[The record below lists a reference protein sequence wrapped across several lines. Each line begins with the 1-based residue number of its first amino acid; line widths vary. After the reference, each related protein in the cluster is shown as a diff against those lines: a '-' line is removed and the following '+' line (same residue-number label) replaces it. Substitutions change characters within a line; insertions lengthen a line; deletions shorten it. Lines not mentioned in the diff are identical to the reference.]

1 MAQSIDDVLRQ
12 MAERGIEPP
21 AKPIY
26 ADGKKHTW
34 AGTPNKPTKKNAW
47 CILNEWTSPRNGQT
61 YINGVYGMGD
71 QSNYFKVEHEQKE
84 WTPAEKSDWLAK
96 RKEIEKT
103 AEEDRKT
110 TAAAA
115 AEKAQKHWA
124 GANETG
130 GSAYLERKQVG
141 AYGVRFIY
149 GKVLV
154 PLFDTADKLHGLQ
167 WIQEDGSKVFGTGT
181 VKEGHFHL
189 IGSITE
195 GLPLAFAEG
204 YATAATVH
212 MATGWP
218 VVVCFDAGNLMPVVA
233 EFRKLYDTHEFIIAG
248 DDDKHLVKRLC
259 ERLQLVGVD
268 ATPEDFG
275 LKAGGLRDMQWT
287 MPGKD
292 GWASPYVVKLIAAY
306 GKDRNDVRLIEG
318 SIAVGDDSKPL
329 RLENAG
335 RAKAMA
341 VAKKHGA
348 RAVFPRF
355 AERSD
360 TYTDFNDMHVA
371 EGLPKVRELLTA
383 PPPVVVVKPKKS
395 IAPPDGEDGG
405 YGGDGNFPNEDG
417 SGGHDGH
424 GRKWLQFPYKTDKLE
439 VKGIRENVYFA
450 FKEDPLL
457 QGLVR
462 FNEFSHRLDKTRLAP
477 WDGPTA
483 ASGKWGALDDLR
495 LANYLAATHRLIVAN
510 PVTIEQAVMMAACD
524 AAYNP
529 LKDYCEGLVW
539 DGVVRRKTWLHTVL
553 GAENSEYH
561 TLVGTYFVLSM
572 IARVYEPGCQMDYMM
587 ILQGAQGA
595 KKSSVLRILGGEYF
609 AGGTFRVGD
618 KDSLQAL
625 QGRWIFNFNEIDSLN
640 KSEATANKAFVT
652 ERVDVFRPPYGKQF
666 VDYPRSCVLTGDTN
680 EDEFLKDGTGDRRSW
695 VVHCADIDVEAMAAM
710 RDQLI
715 AEAVHFYKAG
725 DQRYPDKAIEDRVF
739 KPKQEEW
746 KFVDVW
752 QDALARYVN
761 GTTVTENYPGCTGSI
776 NDGQCRDR
784 ECFSTLELMLV
795 GLKIENNKIDNA
807 GGQQKRVAKLMR
819 ALGFSKFKFSTGGR
833 ENGYKR
839 TLAAAATSVPTIQEK
854 PATGTVVPAHAG
866 SSGLDASEE
875 AF

>member
-1 MAQSIDDVLRQ
+1 MASTIDDVLRQ

-21 AKPIY
+21 TKPIY

-84 WTPAEKSDWLAK
+84 WSPAEKSDWLLK

-130 GSAYLERKQVG
+130 GSAYLERKRVG

-189 IGSITE
+189 LGSITE

-218 VVVCFDAGNLMPVVA
+218 VVVCFDAGNLLPVVA
-233 EFRKLYDTHEFIIAG
+233 EFRKLYDAHEFIIAG

-275 LKAGGLRDMQWT
+275 LKAGGLRDMQWQRE
-287 MPGKD
+287 D
-292 GWASPYVVKLIAAY
+292 GVTVKLIAAY

-318 SIAVGDDSKPL
+318 SITVGGSMLPPL
-329 RLENAG
+329 RIENAG

-355 AERSD
+355 ETRSD
-360 TYTDFNDMHVA
+360 THTDFNDMHVA
-371 EGLPKVRELLTA
+371 EGLPKVRELLMK
-383 PPPVVVVKPKKS
+383 PPPPVVVKPKKS
-395 IAPPDGEDGG
+395 IARPDGEGDDHGG
-405 YGGDGNFPNEDG
+405 EFNDPG
-417 SGGHDGH
+417 SDDAGTGK
-424 GRKWLQFPYKTDKLE
+424 KWIRFPYRTDKGE
-439 VKGIRENVYFA
+439 VKGIRENVYHA
-450 FKEDPLL
+450 FNEDPVLH
-457 QGLVR
+457 GLVR
-462 FNEFSHRLDKTRLAP
+462 FNEFSHRLDKTRPAP

-483 ASGKWGALDDLR
+483 VAGKWGALDDLR
-495 LANYLAATHRLIVAN
+495 LANYLAETHRLIVAN
-510 PVTIEQAVMMAACD
+510 PVTIEQAVMMAAAD
-524 AAYNP
+524 NAYNP
-529 LKDYCEGLVW
+529 MKEGMEALVW
-539 DGVVRRKTWLHTVL
+539 DGIERRHTWLHDVL
-553 GAENSEYH
+553 GAEQNEYH
-561 TLVGTYFVLSM
+561 AKAGAYFLQSM
-572 IARVYEPGCQMDYMM
+572 VARVFEPGCQMDYMM
-587 ILQGAQGA
+587 ILQGLQGA

-618 KDSLQAL
+618 KDSLQVL
-625 QGRWIFNFNEIDSLN
+625 QGRLIFNFNEIDSLN
-640 KSEATANKAFVT
+640 KSESTAVKSFIT
-652 ERVDVFRPPYGKQF
+652 ERVDIFRAPYAKGF
-666 VDYPRSCVLTGDTN
+666 SEFARNCVLTGDTN
-680 EDEFLKDGTGDRRSW
+680 EDEFLKDGTGDRRFW
-695 VVHCADIDVEAMAAM
+695 PVHCTNINVDLMAAI
-710 RDQLI
+710 RDQLL
-715 AEAVHFYKAG
+715 AEVVHFHKLG
-725 DQRYPDKAIEDRVF
+725 EQRYPDKAEEDRLF
-739 KPKQEEW
+739 KPQQEKW

-752 QDALARYVN
+752 QSVFSRYVHSGELVEGYDGTLVN
-761 GTTVTENYPGCTGSI
+761 GNLLR
-776 NDGQCRDR
+776 NDERTF
-784 ECFSTLELMLV
+784 FSTEELMIK
-795 GLKIENNKIDNA
+795 GLRQDASKIDNA
-807 GGQQKRVAKLMR
+807 GAQQKRVGKVMR
-819 ALGFSKFKFSTGGR
+819 ALGFEKAKWTSGLRS
-833 ENGYKR
+833 NGYKR
-839 TLAAAATSVPTIQEK
+839 VLEAEATNTAATDEK
-854 PATGTVVPAHAG
+854 PATGTVVLAHAG

>member
-1 MAQSIDDVLRQ
+1 MASTIDDVLRQ

-21 AKPIY
+21 SKPIY

-84 WTPAEKSDWLAK
+84 WSPAEKSDWLAK
-96 RKEIEKT
+96 RKEIERA
-103 AEEDRKT
+103 AEDDRKIT
-110 TAAAA
+110 ATAAAD
-115 AEKAQKHWA
+115 KAKKHWD

-130 GSAYLERKQVG
+130 GSTYLERKQVG

-154 PLFDTADKLHGLQ
+154 PLFDTSDKLHGLQ

-233 EFRKLYDTHEFIIAG
+233 EFRKLYDAHEFIIAG
-248 DDDKHLVKRLC
+248 DDDKHLVARLC
-259 ERLQLVGVD
+259 ERLQLVGVTV
-268 ATPEDFG
+268 TPEDFG
-275 LKAGGLRDMQWT
+275 LKAGGLGDRQWT
-287 MPGKD
+287 LPAAKD
-292 GWASPYVVKLIAAY
+292 GDAPMMVTLTAKY
-306 GKDRNDVRLIEG
+306 GSDRNDVRLIEG
-318 SIAVGDDSKPL
+318 SISVGDETKPL

-341 VAKKHGA
+341 AAKKHGA
-348 RAVFPRF
+348 RAIFPRF
-355 AERSD
+355 ASRSERHS
-360 TYTDFNDMHVA
+360 DFNDMHVA
-371 EGLPKVRELLTA
+371 EGLPAVRELLLA
-383 PPPVVVVKPKKS
+383 PPPVVVVKQKKS
-395 IAPPDGEDGG
+395 TAQPAGEEGGNRG
-405 YGGDGNFPNEDG
+405 YGGNPDDVPD
-417 SGGHDGH
+417 SWSD
-424 GRKWLQFPYKTDKLE
+424 GRKWLNFPYKTDKGE

-462 FNEFSHRLDKTRLAP
+462 FNEFSHRLDKTRSAP

-483 ASGKWGALDDLR
+483 VAGKWGALDDLR
-495 LANYLAATHRLIVAN
+495 LANYLAASHRLIVAN
-510 PVTIEQAVMMAACD
+510 PVTIEQAVMMAASD
-524 AAYNP
+524 SAYNP
-529 LKDYCEGLVW
+529 LKDYCESLVW
-539 DGVVRRKTWLHTVL
+539 DGVERRKTWLHTVL

-561 TLVGTYFVLSM
+561 TLVGTYFILSM

-618 KDSLQAL
+618 KDSLQVL

-640 KSEATANKAFVT
+640 KSEATANKAFIT

-715 AEAVHFYKAG
+715 AEALHFYKAG

-761 GTTVTENYPGCTGSI
+761 GTAVTENYPGCTGSI

-784 ECFSTLELMLV
+784 ECFSTLELMVV
-795 GLKIENNKIDNA
+795 GLKIEGNKIDNA

-819 ALGFSKFKFSTGGR
+819 ALGFSKYKFSSGGR

-839 TLAAAATSVPTIQEK
+839 TLVAQATNMPTLEVIPAA
-854 PATGTVVPAHAG
+854 GMFLPAHAG
-866 SSGLDASEE
+866 SSVVVPDEVG

>member
-1 MAQSIDDVLRQ
+1 MASTIDDVLRQ

-21 AKPIY
+21 TKPIY

-47 CILNEWTSPRNGQT
+47 CILNEWTSSHGVV
-61 YINGVYGMGD
+61 YIGGVYGIGD
-71 QSNYFKVEHEQKE
+71 QSNYWKVEHEQKE
-84 WTPAEKSDWLAK
+84 WTPAEKSEWLAK
-96 RKEIEKT
+96 RKEMERA

-110 TAAAA
+110 TATAA
-115 AEKAQKHWA
+115 AEKAKKHWD

-154 PLFDTADKLHGLQ
+154 PLFDTAEKLHGLQ

-189 IGSITE
+189 LGSITE

-218 VVVCFDAGNLMPVVA
+218 VVVCFDAGNLMPVMA
-233 EFRKLYDTHEFIIAG
+233 EFRKLYETHEFIVAG
-248 DDDKHLVKRLC
+248 DDDKHLVARLC
-259 ERLQLVGVD
+259 ERLALVGVTV
-268 ATPEDFG
+268 ALEDFG
-275 LKAGGLRDMQWT
+275 LKAGGLRDITWQRE
-287 MPGKD
+287 D
-292 GWASPYVVKLIAAY
+292 GVTVALVAKY
-306 GKDRNDVRLIEG
+306 GNDRNDVRLIEG
-318 SIAVGDDSKPL
+318 SITVGDDTRPL

-341 VAKKHGA
+341 AAKKHGA
-348 RAVFPRF
+348 RAIFPRF
-355 AERSD
+355 ASRSERHS
-360 TYTDFNDMHVA
+360 DFNDMHVA
-371 EGLPKVRELLTA
+371 EGLPAVRELLLA
-383 PPPVVVVKPKKS
+383 PPPVVVVKQKKS
-395 IAPPDGEDGG
+395 TAQPDGEDGG
-405 YGGDGNFPNEDG
+405 NRRGGNHDDDG
-417 SGGHDGH
+417 SDGGGS
-424 GRKWLQFPYKTDKLE
+424 GRKYLRFPYKTDKGE
-439 VKGIRENVYFA
+439 VKGIRENVYHA
-450 FKEDPLL
+450 FNEDPLL

-462 FNEFSHRLDKTRLAP
+462 FNEFSHRLDKTRSAP
-477 WDGPTA
+477 WDGPMA
-483 ASGKWGALDDLR
+483 VAGKWGALDDLR
-495 LANYLAATHRLIVAN
+495 LANYLAASHRLIVAN

-539 DGVVRRKTWLHTVL
+539 DGVERRKTWLHTVL
-553 GAENSEYH
+553 GAEHSEYH
-561 TLVGTYFVLSM
+561 TLVGTYFILSM

-595 KKSSVLRILGGEYF
+595 KKSSVLRILGGDYF

-618 KDSLQAL
+618 KDSLQVL

-640 KSEATANKAFVT
+640 KSEATANKAFIT

-695 VVHCADIDVEAMAAM
+695 VVHCVDIDVEAMAAM

-761 GTTVTENYPGCTGSI
+761 GAAITENYPGCTGNI
-776 NDGQCRDR
+776 NDGQCRNR
-784 ECFSTLELMLV
+784 YQFSTLELMVV
-795 GLKIENNKIDNA
+795 GLKIEGNKIDNA

-819 ALGFSKFKFSTGGR
+819 ALGFSKYKFKSGGR
-833 ENGYKR
+833 ENGYER
-839 TLAAAATSVPTIQEK
+839 TTLPVVDKASPSEEK
-854 PATGTVVPAHAG
+854 PAAGTFVPAHAG
-866 SSGLDASEE
+866 SSVVVPDEVG